1 MSVLLT
7 IVFGLLGLGLV
18 IFFHE
23 LGHFTMARFTGI
35 PVLEFSIGMGPRLA
49 TYVRKGITYKIG
61 MFLIGG
67 YCKLK
72 GEDTYKNA
80 LLEKKDTVSFEK
92 DDFLGTHPLKKIAIS
107 LGGPIFN
114 VIFALLIFS
123 CIELFGYT
131 THSFSNKI
139 ILINDYITDPVYPSK
154 TAGFQT
160 GDRIIAINN
169 KETKTFS
176 NIYSIIAASPNKP
189 LQFSVQRDGN
199 QLTIV
204 ASPLLNKE
212 TGVGQLGIY
221 PWVDPVIARVAKGSA
236 AGLAGL
242 LPGDTITHIE
252 GIPIK
257 NTQELYNFISSKR
270 PQKCS
275 ITFIRNNQKH
285 TTTLIPLY
293 TNDSIDELGIY
304 WDSIKIFNRASNVF
318 EAFAKGYKQASSTI
332 LDTYR
337 GIISLF
343 RGTNILH
350 AIAGP
355 ARITWTVGKVTAD
368 SIAIEGVSNGLLSA
382 LNLLA
387 LISIALFVM
396 NLLPIPVL
404 DGGWIVLF
412 IIEIF
417 TRKPV
422 SLKTIVRYQQI
433 GLLILVLL
441 FGLSL
446 FSDFLFF
453 IKQ

>member
-7 IVFGLLGLGLV
+7 IVFGLLGLGIV

-23 LGHFTMARFTGI
+23 LGHFIMARLMGI

-49 TYVRKGITYKIG
+49 SYVKKGITYKIG
-61 MFLIGG
+61 MFPIGG

-72 GEDTYKNA
+72 GEDSYKNA
-80 LLEKKDTVSFEK
+80 VLAKKDTVTFEK
-92 DDFLGTHPLKKIAIS
+92 DDFLGAHPLKKIAIS
-107 LGGPIFN
+107 LGGPLFN
-114 VIFALLIFS
+114 VIFAFLIFS
-123 CIELFGYT
+123 CVELFGYT
-131 THSFSNKI
+131 TYSFSNKI
-139 ILINDYITDPVYPSK
+139 ILINDYIADPVYPSK

-160 GDRIIAINN
+160 GDKIVAINK
-169 KETKTFS
+169 KETKVFS
-176 NIYSIIAASPNKP
+176 DIYTIIASSPNKP
-189 LQFSVQRDGN
+189 LEFTVQRGEN
-199 QLTIV
+199 QLTIT
-204 ASPLLNKE
+204 ASPILNKE
-212 TGVGQLGIY
+212 TGAGQLGIY
-221 PWVDPVIARVAKGSA
+221 PWVDPVIARVEKGSA
-236 AGLAGL
+236 AGIAGL
-242 LPGDTITHIE
+242 LPGDIITDIE

-270 PQKCS
+270 PQKCT
-275 ITFIRNNQKH
+275 IKFIRNNQELS
-285 TTTLIPLY
+285 TTLIPLY
-293 TNDSIDELGIY
+293 SNDNIEELGIY
-304 WDSIKIFNRASNVF
+304 WESIKIFNKASNVF
-318 EAFAKGYKQASSTI
+318 ETLAKGYKQTASTI
-332 LDTYR
+332 LDTYK

-368 SIAIEGVSNGLLSA
+368 SIAVEGFSNGLLSA

-412 IIEIF
+412 ILEIF

>member
-1 MSVLLT
+1 MSVFLT
-7 IVFGLLGLGLV
+7 IVFGLLGLGIV

-23 LGHFTMARFTGI
+23 LGHFIMARLVGI
-35 PVLEFSIGMGPRLA
+35 PVLEFSIGMGPRLVS
-49 TYVRKGITYKIG
+49 YVRKGITYKIG
-61 MFLIGG
+61 MFPIGG

-72 GEDTYKNA
+72 GEDSYKDA
-80 LLEKKDTVSFEK
+80 VLAKKDTAIFEK
-92 DDFLGTHPLKKIAIS
+92 DDFLGAHPLKKIAIS
-107 LGGPIFN
+107 LGGPLFN

-131 THSFSNKI
+131 TYSFSNKI

-160 GDRIIAINN
+160 GDKIIAINK
-169 KETKTFS
+169 KETPVFS
-176 NIYSIIAASPNKP
+176 DIYKMIASSPNKP
-189 LQFSVQRDGN
+189 LEFSVQRDEI
-199 QLTIV
+199 QLTII
-204 ASPLLNKE
+204 ASPILNKE
-212 TGVGQLGIY
+212 TGAGQLGIY
-221 PWVDPVIARVAKGSA
+221 PWIDPVIARVEKGSA
-236 AGLAGL
+236 AGIAGL
-242 LPGDTITHIE
+242 LPGDIITNIENITIQ
-252 GIPIK
+252 
-257 NTQELYNFISSKR
+257 NTQDLYNFINLKR
-270 PQKCS
+270 PQKCT
-275 ITFIRNNQKH
+275 IKFIRNNQEH
-285 TTTLIPLY
+285 STTLIPLY
-293 TNDSIDELGIY
+293 TNDTLDELGIY
-304 WDSIKIFNRASNVF
+304 WKSIKIFNRANNIF
-318 EAFAKGYKQASSTI
+318 EAFAKGHKQASSTI
-332 LDTYR
+332 FDTCK
-337 GIISLF
+337 GILSLF
-343 RGTNILH
+343 KGTNILH

-368 SIAIEGVSNGLLSA
+368 SIAVEGVSNGLLSA

-417 TRKPV
+417 TRKPI

-433 GLLILVLL
+433 GLLLLALL

>member
-7 IVFGLLGLGLV
+7 IVFGLLGLGIV

-23 LGHFTMARFTGI
+23 LGHFIMARLTGI
-35 PVLEFSIGMGPRLA
+35 PVLEFSIGMGPRLVSFA
-49 TYVRKGITYKIG
+49 RNGITYKIG
-61 MFLIGG
+61 MLPIGG

-72 GEDTYKNA
+72 GEDSYKTA
-80 LLEKKDTVSFEK
+80 VLEKKEVVSFEK
-92 DDFLGTHPLKKIAIS
+92 DDFLGAHPLKKIAIS
-107 LGGPIFN
+107 LGGPLFN
-114 VIFALLIFS
+114 VILALLIFF

-131 THSFSNKI
+131 THSFSNQI
-139 ILINDYITDPVYPSK
+139 ILINDYISEPLYPSK
-154 TAGFQT
+154 IAGFQT
-160 GDRIIAINN
+160 GDKIIAINK
-169 KETKTFS
+169 KETKFFS
-176 NIYSIIAASPNKP
+176 DIYTMIASSPNKP
-189 LQFSVQRDGN
+189 LDFTVQRGDN
-199 QLTIV
+199 QLTII
-204 ASPLLNKE
+204 ASPILNKE
-212 TGVGQLGIY
+212 TGAGQLGIY
-221 PWVDPVIARVAKGSA
+221 PWVDPVIARVEKSSA

-242 LPGDTITHIE
+242 LPGDIIIAIDDTF
-252 GIPIK
+252 IK
-257 NTQELYNFISSKR
+257 NTQELYNFLSLKR
-270 PQKCS
+270 PQKCT
-275 ITFIRNNQKH
+275 IKFIRNNEER

-293 TNDSIDELGIY
+293 TNGNIEELGIY
-304 WDSIKIFNRASNVF
+304 WESIRIFNKANNIF
-318 EAFAKGYKQASSTI
+318 EAFAKGYNQAIGTI
-332 LDTYR
+332 IDTYK

-343 RGTNILH
+343 RGTNILN

-368 SIAIEGVSNGLLSA
+368 SIAVEGFSNGLLSA

-433 GLLILVLL
+433 GLLMLVLL

-453 IKQ
+453 LKQ